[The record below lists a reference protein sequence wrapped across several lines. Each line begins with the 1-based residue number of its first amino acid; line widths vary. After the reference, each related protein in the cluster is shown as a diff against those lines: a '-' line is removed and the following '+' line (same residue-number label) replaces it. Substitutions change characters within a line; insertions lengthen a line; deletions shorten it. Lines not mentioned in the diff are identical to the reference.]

1 MHDRGMRL
9 AIVEET
15 FGYMLKLYEIIS
27 GDFFFFLRLFF
38 IEVIILPH

>member
-27 GDFFFFLRLFF
+27 GDFFFFCVCFSLK
-38 IEVIILPH
+38 